1 MLDGE
6 IMAEKGIDSEI
17 LMSKMMGILESQ
29 LSKMTGVIATSPPE
43 TKEKD
48 IVEYENRIRINGLEK
63 FQAPSYISAI
73 NYYLNEAD
81 AKRAGKAKG
90 ALILYV
96 DVENSGKIYKALGL
110 PFPDDEDDASMMNCN
125 GAFCKIIGDAFK
137 NELVNMGYVDLFMSA
152 PDNYRSSI
160 VDGVE
165 FSLDQKK
172 MLEFSFFY
180 LKRKSIVVEL
190 SLAGLPM
197 KR

>member
-1 MLDGE
+1 
-6 IMAEKGIDSEI
+6 MAEKGIDSEI

-96 DVENSGKIYKALGL
+96 DVENSGKIYKALAL

-125 GAFCKIIGDAFK
+125 GMLCKIIGDAFK
-137 NELVNMGYVDLFMSA
+137 NELVNMGYADLFMSA

-190 SLAGLPM
+190 SLAGIPM